1 MLNQI
6 LSFLLETFFGLF
18 VIVLLAR
25 FYMQA
30 FRASF
35 HNPIG
40 GFVLALSNWIVL
52 PARRLVPSI
61 AGFDLASLFAAWLAE
76 TVLLYLLFSL
86 KNFDFGNA
94 PGIALVLLFL
104 LALFELARISIY
116 LLIGAVILQALLS
129 WVNPHTPLAPMLD
142 ALTRPFYRVYQRLLP
157 PIGGIDLSPLFL
169 LVLLQIALFLLAWA
183 QAMVSR
189 LF

>member
-6 LSFLLETFFGLF
+6 LSFLLETFLGLF
-18 VIVLLAR
+18 VFVLLAR

-40 GFVLALSNWIVL
+40 GFVLALTNWMVL
-52 PARRLVPSI
+52 PARKLVPSI
-61 AGFDLASLFAAWLAE
+61 AGFDLASLSAALIAE
-76 TVLLYLLFSL
+76 TALLFLLFSL
-86 KNFDFGNA
+86 KGFDFGNA
-94 PGIALVLLFL
+94 PGIALVLLL
-104 LALFELARISIY
+104 TLALFELARISIY
-116 LLIGAVILQALLS
+116 LLIGAVVLQAVLS
-129 WVNPHTPLAPMLD
+129 WVNPHTPLAPMLNT
-142 ALTRPFYRVYQRLLP
+142 LTRRFYRVFQRLLP
-157 PIGGIDLSPLFL
+157 PVGGIDLSPLFL
-169 LVLLQIALFLLAWA
+169 LVLLQIGLFLLAWA